1 MGKSKYPDKANFW
14 RKRSFVVVE
23 KRGWV
28 RVIRSEAKENLSPQ
42 EYEESMK
49 QVGWES
55 II

>member
-1 MGKSKYPDKANFW
+1 MSKYPDKANFW
-14 RKRSFVVVE
+14 RQKGFNVVE

-28 RVIRSEAKENLSPQ
+28 RKIRSLAKERLNHQ
-42 EYEESMK
+42 EYVDCMK